1 MTNESTAAN
10 SIEELTFEQAFQR
23 LDDVAKKLEAGGLSV
38 EDSVRLYEEGV
49 ALAKMCNQ
57 RLDSAEL
64 KITTLQRDDP
74 PSEPAGTDES

>member
-1 MTNESTAAN
+1 MSDKATAPTP
-10 SIEELTFEQAFQR
+10 IDDLTFEQAFKR

-64 KITTLQRDDP
+64 KIATLQRDDP
-74 PSEPAGTDES
+74 PSEPDGTDES